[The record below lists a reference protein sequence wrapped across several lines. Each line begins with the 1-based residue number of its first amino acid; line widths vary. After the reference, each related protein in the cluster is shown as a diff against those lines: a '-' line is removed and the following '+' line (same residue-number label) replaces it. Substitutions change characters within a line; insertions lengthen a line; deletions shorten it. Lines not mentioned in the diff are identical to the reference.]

1 MLSLK
6 AKDVMT
12 RDVVSIKKG
21 ASVEQAVK
29 LMAQKHV
36 SGLPV
41 VDVDNRVIGIIT
53 ENDVLLRDQAPV
65 PYPRMALYGWYV
77 VPDEL
82 VAEAYR
88 KASGALVEDAM
99 TKKVM
104 TFDEE
109 STVSDI
115 ARGMVENGVN
125 RVPITR
131 DGRLAGI
138 VSRADIVR
146 AMAES
151 LGGESALS

>member
-6 AKDVMT
+6 ARDIMT
-12 RDVVSIKKG
+12 RDVFSIKKG

-29 LMAQKHV
+29 LMAEKHV

-41 VDVDNRVIGIIT
+41 VDVDNRVVGIIT
-53 ENDVLLRDQAPV
+53 ENDVLLKDQVRV
-65 PYPRMALYGWYV
+65 PHPRMAIYGGYA

-88 KASGALVEDAM
+88 KARGALVEDAM
-99 TKKVM
+99 TKKVLA
-104 TFDEE
+104 FDEE

-115 ARGMVENGVN
+115 ARVMVENGVN
-125 RVPITR
+125 RVPIAKE
-131 DGRLAGI
+131 GKLVGI

-151 LGGESALS
+151 LG